1 MAKRSIVGRADSAI
15 CREITDLLVDHMM
28 GELDP
33 ETVAAFEE
41 HLRLCPDCVAFL
53 NTYRKTIRATRSL
66 RYENIPAEMERR
78 VRRFLRERTQKGSR
92 PRRPV

>member
-1 MAKRSIVGRADSAI
+1 MAGRSIVGRADSAI
-15 CREITDLLVDHMM
+15 CREITDLLLDYMT

-53 NTYRKTIRATRSL
+53 NTYKKTVQVTRSL
-66 RYENIPAEMERR
+66 RYESIPAELERR
-78 VRRFLRERTQKGSR
+78 VRRFLRERTQKA
-92 PRRPV
+92 RRGR

>member
-1 MAKRSIVGRADSAI
+1 MAGRSIVGRADSAI
-15 CREITDLLVDHMM
+15 CREITDLLLDYMT

-53 NTYRKTIRATRSL
+53 NTYKKTVQVTRSL
-66 RYENIPAEMERR
+66 RYESIPAELERR
-78 VRRFLRERTQKGSR
+78 ARRFLRERTQKA
-92 PRRPV
+92 RRGR

>member
-1 MAKRSIVGRADSAI
+1 MAGRSIVGRAESAI
-15 CREITDLLVDHMM
+15 CREITDLLLDYMT

-53 NTYRKTIRATRSL
+53 NTYKKTVQVTRSL
-66 RYENIPAEMERR
+66 RYESIPAELERR
-78 VRRFLRERTQKGSR
+78 VRRFLRERTQKG
-92 PRRPV
+92 RRGR

>member
-1 MAKRSIVGRADSAI
+1 MAGRSIVGRAESAF
-15 CREITDLLVDHMM
+15 CREITDLLLDYMA

-53 NTYRKTIRATRSL
+53 NTYKKTVQTTRSL
-66 RYENIPAEMERR
+66 RFEDIPSEMEKR
-78 VRRFLRERTQKGSR
+78 VRRFLRERTQKG
-92 PRRPV
+92 RRGR

>member
-1 MAKRSIVGRADSAI
+1 VARRTIIGRAESAI
-15 CREITDLLVDHMM
+15 CQEITDLLLDYIT

-53 NTYRKTIRATRSL
+53 NTYKKTVQATRSL
-66 RYENIPAEMERR
+66 RFGDIPAEMEKR
-78 VRRFLRERTQKGSR
+78 VRRFLRERTQKGHLGR
-92 PRRPV
+92 

>member
-1 MAKRSIVGRADSAI
+1 MARRSIVGRAETAI
-15 CREITDLLVDHMM
+15 CREITDLLLDYMT

-53 NTYRKTIRATRSL
+53 NTYKKTIQTTRSL
-66 RYENIPAEMERR
+66 RFEDIPAEMEKR
-78 VRRFLRERTQKGSR
+78 VRRFLRERTQKDHLGR
-92 PRRPV
+92 